1 MKEKIRKIVFGLQ
14 NMLMMRKGVELN
26 MNDEYCE
33 RFVWEACREEA
44 CFDLYEPSDEY
55 DAWLGKSLMLYEKG
69 WKYTLLFWVD
79 VGLSCEWEY
88 DRLFCFV

>member
-33 RFVWEACREEA
+33 RFVWEACREED
-44 CFDLYEPSDEY
+44 CFDLCEPSDEY
-55 DAWLGKSLMLYEKG
+55 DA
-69 WKYTLLFWVD
+69 
-79 VGLSCEWEY
+79 
-88 DRLFCFV
+88 

>member
-1 MKEKIRKIVFGLQ
+1 MFYLCIVKMFRKIVVFIMKEKIRKIVFGLQ

-33 RFVWEACREEA
+33 RFVWEACREED

-55 DAWLGKSLMLYEKG
+55 DA
-69 WKYTLLFWVD
+69 
-79 VGLSCEWEY
+79 
-88 DRLFCFV
+88 